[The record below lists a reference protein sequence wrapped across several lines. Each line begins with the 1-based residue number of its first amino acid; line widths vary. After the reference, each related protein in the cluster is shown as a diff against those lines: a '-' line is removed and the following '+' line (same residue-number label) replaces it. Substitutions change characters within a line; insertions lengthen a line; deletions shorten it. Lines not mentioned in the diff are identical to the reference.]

1 MIITMHHELD
11 ETSQAVH
18 QKPEKGTCN
27 GLDGIRAEIEYSLS
41 VRKTK
46 KSKRTLCDVQTVI
59 DGKKR
64 WSEFKTNGG
73 YIDKLNVASEDKVI
87 VYMFNYCLVEANT
100 KKEKA
105 YGTTTPIILPA
116 NEFYQIIDK
125 IGCVH
130 YNSGTKK
137 AQIQSIKLSMRDFA
151 DNYPLKYIKGE
162 NYSLNEIKAIARE
175 YLENI
180 K

>member
-1 MIITMHHELD
+1 MLITMYSELD
-11 ETSQAVH
+11 EMSQAVH
-18 QKPEKGTCN
+18 QKPEKGVCS

-46 KSKRTLCDVQTVI
+46 KSGRTLCDVQTLI
-59 DGKKR
+59 DNRKR

-73 YIDKLNVASEDKVI
+73 YVDKLNTASDDKLV

-116 NEFYQIIDK
+116 KEFYQILEK
-125 IGCVH
+125 LGCIH

-137 AQIQSIKLSMRDFA
+137 AQIQSIKLGMRDFA
-151 DNYPLKYIKGE
+151 DNYPLKYEKGK
-162 NYSLNEIKAIARE
+162 NYNLEEVKAVARE
-175 YLENI
+175 YLANL